1 MTAVQDDSVRAS
13 GIEPATRTLAR
24 FAAELQFDAVPED
37 VVEAAK
43 TLVLDCLGC
52 TLYASRLPWSR
63 IVRDYVDVEGARPV
77 AGIWGSELA
86 TSPSL
91 AALAN
96 GTAGHGFEIDDVDHR
111 SGLHVTSVTVPV
123 VLALA
128 EAEGGVSGTDFLT
141 AVIAGIEVGVRVG
154 IAISPGHFLRGY
166 HPQGTVGP
174 IAAAAAAARA
184 LRLDDIRTAH
194 AFGVAASMAGG
205 LMGAQQGG
213 MIKRFHAGLAGQG
226 GVVAAQLAQR
236 GFTGTDD
243 VFDIDFGGFCS
254 TLEGVPGAT
263 DRLVAQMPGVGAEWM
278 TPSVG
283 YKLHAS
289 CAANHSTLDV
299 VQDMRGEHDL
309 NPDDVESVRVTT
321 SNHTYVHCGWPY
333 VPGDVVNA
341 QMSLRYGVAAMLAT
355 GSAFVDQ
362 FTLDRIA
369 DPELVELTQRVEIVA
384 DEAVDRLGSDNR
396 HIVNVEIVKR
406 DGGVL
411 RGHAAQRRGSHFAPV
426 GREEIVAK
434 FRQLTA
440 PLEGVDGESILSAV
454 LALDESDTV
463 ELAALLGNTG
473 GS

>member
-1 MTAVQDDSVRAS
+1 MTAAQHDGVSAT
-13 GIEPATRTLAR
+13 GIEPATKALAR
-24 FAAELQFDAVPED
+24 FAAELQFDGVPHD
-37 VVEAAK
+37 VAEAAK
-43 TLVLDCLGC
+43 TLLLDCLGC
-52 TLYASRLPWSR
+52 TLYASTLPWSV
-63 IVRDYVDVEGARPV
+63 IVQDYIGAEVARAV
-77 AGIWGSELA
+77 AGVWGTSLA
-86 TSPSL
+86 TSPAL

-111 SGLHVTSVTVPV
+111 SGLHVTSATVPV
-123 VLALA
+123 ALALA
-128 EAEGGVSGTDFLT
+128 EAGGGMSGSDFLA
-141 AVIAGIEVGVRVG
+141 AVVAGIEVGVRVG
-154 IAISPGHFLRGY
+154 IAIAPGHFLRGY
-166 HPQGTVGP
+166 HPQGTIGP
-174 IAAAAAAARA
+174 IAAAAAASRA
-184 LRLDDIRTAH
+184 LRLDDTRTAH
-194 AFGVAASMAGG
+194 AFGIAASMAGG

-226 GVVAAQLAQR
+226 GVVAAQLAER

-263 DRLVAQMPGVGAEWM
+263 DRLMEQMPRVGTEWM

-283 YKLHAS
+283 FKLHAS

-299 VQDMRGEHDL
+299 VQDLRLAHDL
-309 NPDDVESVRVTT
+309 RPEDVASVKVTT

-362 FTLDRIA
+362 FAVDRLA
-369 DPELVELTQRVEIVA
+369 DPELVELTRRVDVVA
-384 DEAVDRLGSDNR
+384 DEAIDRLGPDNR
-396 HIVNVEIVKR
+396 HIVNVEIVTR

-411 RGHAAQRRGSHFAPV
+411 ESRATHRRGSHFAPV
-426 GREEIVAK
+426 GRDEIVAK
-434 FRQLTA
+434 FERLTA
-440 PLEGVDGESILSAV
+440 PLEGVNGEAILSAV
-454 LALDESDTV
+454 LTLDESDTV
-463 ELAALLGNTG
+463 ELAALLRRTK

>member
-1 MTAVQDDSVRAS
+1 MTAVHDDGVLAT
-13 GIEPATRTLAR
+13 GVETTTRTLAR
-24 FAAELQFDAVPED
+24 FAAELQFDAIPRD

-63 IVRDYVDVEGARPV
+63 IVQDYVGAEAAAPV
-77 AGIWGSELA
+77 AGIWGAGVA

-111 SGLHVTSVTVPV
+111 SGLHVSSVTVPV

-128 EAEGGVSGTDFLT
+128 ESEQGARGTEFLA
-141 AVIAGIEVGVRVG
+141 AVIAGVEVGVRVG

-184 LRLDDIRTAH
+184 LRLDEDWTAH
-194 AFGVAASMAGG
+194 ALGVAGSMAGG

-263 DRLVAQMPGVGAEWM
+263 ERLVALMPGVGADWM

-283 YKLHAS
+283 YKVHAS

-299 VQDMRGEHDL
+299 VQDLRAEHDL
-309 NPDDVESVRVTT
+309 RPDNVVSIEVTT

-333 VPGDVVNA
+333 VPGDIVNA

-362 FTLDRIA
+362 FTEDRIA
-369 DPELVELTQRVEIVA
+369 DPALLELTQRIAVVA
-384 DEAVDRLGSDNR
+384 DESVDRLGSDNR
-396 HIVNVEIVKR
+396 HIVRVKIVKN
-406 DGGVL
+406 DGTVL
-411 RGHAAQRRGSHFAPV
+411 EGRADHRRGSHFAPV
-426 GREEIVAK
+426 GRDEIVAK
-434 FRQLTA
+434 FRQLTE
-440 PLEGVDGESILSAV
+440 PLDGVDGESILSAV
-454 LALDESDTV
+454 LRLEESDTV
-463 ELAALLGNTG
+463 ELAALLRNAG

>member
-1 MTAVQDDSVRAS
+1 MTAVHDDGVLAT
-13 GIEPATRTLAR
+13 GVETATRTLAR
-24 FAAELQFDAVPED
+24 FAAELQFNAIPGD

-63 IVRDYVDVEGARPV
+63 IVQDYVGAEAAAPV
-77 AGIWGSELA
+77 AGIWGTGAA

-111 SGLHVTSVTVPV
+111 SGLHVSSVTVPV

-128 EAEGGVSGTDFLT
+128 EAEQGAPGTEFLA
-141 AVIAGIEVGVRVG
+141 AVIAGVEVGVRVG

-184 LRLDDIRTAH
+184 LRLDSDRTAH
-194 AFGVAASMAGG
+194 ALGVAGSMAGG

-254 TLEGVPGAT
+254 TLEGQPGAAG
-263 DRLVAQMPGVGAEWM
+263 RLVALMPGVGVEWM

-283 YKLHAS
+283 YKVHAS

-299 VQDMRGEHDL
+299 VQDLRAEHGL
-309 NPDDVESVRVTT
+309 RPEDVESIEVTT

-333 VPGDVVNA
+333 VPGDIVNA
-341 QMSLRYGVAAMLAT
+341 QMSLRYGVAAMIAT

-362 FTLDRIA
+362 FTEERIA
-369 DPELVELTQRVEIVA
+369 DPSLLELTQRVAVEA
-384 DEAVDRLGSDNR
+384 DESVDRLGSDNR
-396 HIVNVEIVKR
+396 HIVRVKIVKR
-406 DGGVL
+406 DGAVL
-411 RGHAAQRRGSHFAPV
+411 EGGAEHRRGSHFAPV
-426 GREEIVAK
+426 GRDEIVAK
-434 FRQLTA
+434 FRQLTE
-440 PLEGVDGESILSAV
+440 PLDGVDGESILSAV

-463 ELAALLGNTG
+463 ELAALLRNAG